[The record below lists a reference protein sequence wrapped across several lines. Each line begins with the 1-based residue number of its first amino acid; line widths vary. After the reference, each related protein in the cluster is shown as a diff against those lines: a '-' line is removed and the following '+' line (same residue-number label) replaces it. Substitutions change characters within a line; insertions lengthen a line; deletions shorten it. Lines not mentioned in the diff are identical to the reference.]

1 MAKAVLLDRTSPKEV
16 GQYNDLV
23 KTYTEML
30 RPNEEETVTPGD
42 SVKTMERNFSKV
54 SEAFLKKDIKI
65 EKPTTIDTESPVDI
79 KKFFE
84 NLE

>member
-1 MAKAVLLDRTSPKEV
+1 VLLDKTSPKEV

-30 RPNEEETVTPGD
+30 RPSEEEITTPSD
-42 SVKTMERNFSKV
+42 SVKSMERDFSKV

-65 EKPTTIDTESPVDI
+65 EKPTTIDTESPINI

-84 NLE
+84 NLK

>member
-1 MAKAVLLDRTSPKEV
+1 MLLDKTSPKEV

-30 RPNEEETVTPGD
+30 RPSEEITTPSD
-42 SVKTMERNFSKV
+42 SVKSMERDFSKV

-65 EKPTTIDTESPVDI
+65 EKPTTIDTESPINI
-79 KKFFE
+79 KEFFE
-84 NLE
+84 NLK

>member
-1 MAKAVLLDRTSPKEV
+1 MLLDKTSPKEV

-30 RPNEEETVTPGD
+30 RPSEEEITTPSD
-42 SVKTMERNFSKV
+42 SVKSMERDFSKV

-65 EKPTTIDTESPVDI
+65 EKPTTIDTESPINI

-84 NLE
+84 NLK